1 MSTPLSS
8 SEQSQIQAVDDQL
21 ERYIAQVQSG
31 TANPKDLVQI
41 HNALMSLA
49 TNPRIP
55 LPVQQSLQMV
65 LGGLKEASGTVTSLM
80 SLQSAKSQVD
90 SLLSEPASEPKER
103 LGKGGLGGRSSGES
117 EE

>member
-31 TANPKDLVQI
+31 TANPNDLVQI
-41 HNALMSLA
+41 HNALMNLA

-65 LGGLKEASGTVTSLM
+65 LGQLKEAPSTTASLM

-90 SLLSEPASEPKER
+90 SLLSESDTKKEV
-103 LGKGGLGGRSSGES
+103 GEGGLGGGGSGES
-117 EE
+117 EG

>member
-21 ERYIAQVQSG
+21 ERYITQVQSG

-65 LGGLKEASGTVTSLM
+65 LGGLKEAPGTTASLM

-90 SLLSEPASEPKER
+90 SLLSDSVSDTKEKM
-103 LGKGGLGGRSSGES
+103 GKGGLGGSSGES
-117 EE
+117 EG

>member
-41 HNALMSLA
+41 HNALMNLA

-55 LPVQQSLQMV
+55 LSVQQSLQMV
-65 LGGLKEASGTVTSLM
+65 LGKLKEDPNAVTRLM

-90 SLLSEPASEPKER
+90 SLLSESASDTKEEV
-103 LGKGGLGGRSSGES
+103 GGGGLGGGGSGES
-117 EE
+117 

>member
-21 ERYIAQVQSG
+21 GRYIIQVQRG
-31 TANPKDLVQI
+31 TENSKDLDQI
-41 HNALMSLA
+41 NNVLMNLA

-55 LPVQQSLQMV
+55 VPVQQSLQKV
-65 LGGLKEASGTVTSLM
+65 LGQLKGSSSASASLM

-90 SLLSEPASEPKER
+90 SLLTESDSDTKEDE
-103 LGKGGLGGRSSGES
+103 GGLSGRSSGRS